1 MVFRESPAPRYVR
14 LNHTTIAG
22 RAVHVTTKQPSGL
35 YARVA
40 RFFPDHEI
48 YVRSGGQMRFLRIS
62 TGFQIK
68 LAALAAFLFTVW
80 LVSTI
85 FMVGLQIRTVQDR
98 IALGAQQ
105 SAVSASAGRVEAWQS
120 NVAGLA
126 DRLEKRQHL
135 LDQMVQRYFGTVAPA
150 ATPAPAA
157 PAKIGAVIPEA
168 APLARIE
175 ARQLAFADTLTMA
188 AAMRAQE
195 AEKTIRRFGLNPK
208 AMAPRPAMGGPFIPL
223 RAAAPRT
230 LKELSLGRLATSLR
244 QLDTMER
251 ALLALPNSAP
261 ASPLTLSSGFGV
273 RSDPFN
279 GAAALHAGID
289 ITGDHG
295 QPIFAAAAGRVVS
308 VGQQGGYGNLV
319 IVDHGHGLHT
329 RYGHLSGFDVR
340 AGQTVARGQKIAR
353 MGSTGRSTGDHLH
366 FEVRVNDRAIN
377 PRPFLEANAD
387 VLKVQDS
394 VKRRFDGQ

>member
-1 MVFRESPAPRYVR
+1 
-14 LNHTTIAG
+14 
-22 RAVHVTTKQPSGL
+22 VHVTTKQPLGL
-35 YARVA
+35 HARVL

-48 YVRSGGQMRFLRIS
+48 YVRSGGKMRFLRIS

-68 LAALAAFLFTVW
+68 LVALAAVLFTVW
-80 LVSTI
+80 LASTVVV
-85 FMVGLQIRTVQDR
+85 VGMQIQTAQDR
-98 IALGAQQ
+98 IELGAKQ
-105 SAVSASAGRVEAWQS
+105 SAVSRSAGRVEAWQS

-126 DRLEKRQHL
+126 DRLEKRQQV
-135 LDQMVQRYFGTVAPA
+135 LDQMVQRYFGAVAAPA
-150 ATPAPAA
+150 AAAKPAAA

-188 AAMRAQE
+188 AAMRARE
-195 AEKTIRRFGLNPK
+195 AEKTIRRYGLNPGT
-208 AMAPRPAMGGPFIPL
+208 MIPRAGMGGPFIPL
-223 RAAAPRT
+223 RSAAPRT
-230 LKELSLGRLATSLR
+230 LKELSLARLATSLS

-251 ALLALPNSAP
+251 AVLALPNSAP

-279 GAAALHAGID
+279 GAAALHAGLD
-289 ITGDHG
+289 ITGDRG
-295 QPIFAAAAGRVVS
+295 QPILAAAAGRVIT

-319 IVDHGHGLHT
+319 VVDHGHGLQT

-340 AGQTVARGQKIAR
+340 PGQMVARGQQIAR

-366 FEVRVNDRAIN
+366 FEVRVSDRAVN

-394 VKRRFDGQ
+394 VKRRFDGR

>member
-1 MVFRESPAPRYVR
+1 M
-14 LNHTTIAG
+14 
-22 RAVHVTTKQPSGL
+22 HVTTKQPSGL

-48 YVRSGGQMRFLRIS
+48 YVRSGGQMRFLRIT

-68 LAALAAFLFTVW
+68 LAALAAGLFMVW
-80 LVSTI
+80 LVSTVV
-85 FMVGLQIRTVQDR
+85 MVGLQIRTVQDR

-105 SAVSASAGRVEAWQS
+105 SAVSRSAGRVEAWQS

-126 DRLEKRQHL
+126 DRLEKRQQL
-135 LDQMVQRYFGTVAPA
+135 LDQMVERYFGAVAPTA
-150 ATPAPAA
+150 APAPAA
-157 PAKIGAVIPEA
+157 APTKVGAVIPEA
-168 APLARIE
+168 APLARVE

-195 AEKTIRRFGLNPK
+195 AEKAIRRFGVNPR
-208 AMAPRPAMGGPFIPL
+208 AIAPHPAMGGPFIPL
-223 RAAAPRT
+223 RSTAPRT
-230 LKELSLGRLATSLR
+230 LKELSLTRLATSLR

-251 ALLALPNSAP
+251 ALLAIPNSAP
-261 ASPLTLSSGFGV
+261 ALPLTLSSGFGV

-289 ITGDHG
+289 ITGDRG
-295 QPIFAAAAGRVVS
+295 QPILAAAAGRVVS
-308 VGQQGGYGNLV
+308 VGPQGGYGNLV
-319 IVDHGHGLHT
+319 IVDHGHGIQT

-340 AGQTVARGQKIAR
+340 PGQMVARGQQIAR

-366 FEVRVNDRAIN
+366 FEVRLNDRAVN
-377 PRPFLEANAD
+377 PRPFLESHAD
-387 VLKVQDS
+387 VLKVQDN
-394 VKRRFDGQ
+394 VKRRFDGR

>member
-1 MVFRESPAPRYVR
+1 
-14 LNHTTIAG
+14 
-22 RAVHVTTKQPSGL
+22 VHVITKQPLGL
-35 YARVA
+35 HARVL

-48 YVRSGGQMRFLRIS
+48 YVRSGGKMRFLRIT

-68 LAALAAFLFTVW
+68 LAALAVLLFTVW
-80 LVSTI
+80 LASTV
-85 FMVGLQIRTVQDR
+85 FMVGMQIQTVQDR
-98 IALGAQQ
+98 IELGAKQT
-105 SAVSASAGRVEAWQS
+105 AVSRSAGRVEAWQS

-126 DRLEKRQHL
+126 DRLEKRQQL
-135 LDQMVQRYFGTVAPA
+135 LDQMVQRYFGAVAAPA
-150 ATPAPAA
+150 AKAAPAAA

-195 AEKTIRRFGLNPK
+195 AEKTIRRYGLNPS

-230 LKELSLGRLATSLR
+230 LKELSLARLATSLS

-251 ALLALPNSAP
+251 AVLALPNSAP

-279 GAAALHAGID
+279 GAAALHAGLD
-289 ITGDHG
+289 ITGDRG
-295 QPIFAAAAGRVVS
+295 QPIFAAAAGRVIT

-319 IVDHGHGLHT
+319 VVDHGHGLQT

-340 AGQTVARGQKIAR
+340 PGQMVARGQQIAR

-394 VKRRFDGQ
+394 VQRRFGGR

>member
-1 MVFRESPAPRYVR
+1 MSFRESSASGYVR
-14 LNHTTIAG
+14 RNHTTIAG
-22 RAVHVTTKQPSGL
+22 RAVHVTTKQPVGL

-105 SAVSASAGRVEAWQS
+105 NAVSASAGRVEAWQS

-126 DRLEKRQHL
+126 ERLEKRQHL
-135 LDQMVQRYFGTVAPA
+135 LDQMVQRYFGTVAPGA
-150 ATPAPAA
+150 AAAPAA
-157 PAKIGAVIPEA
+157 PVKIGAVIPEA

-195 AEKTIRRFGLNPK
+195 AEKTIRRFGLNPS
-208 AMAPRPAMGGPFIPL
+208 AMAPHPAMGGPFIPL
-223 RAAAPRT
+223 RTAAPRT
-230 LKELSLGRLATSLR
+230 LKELSLSRLATSLR

-261 ASPLTLSSGFGV
+261 ATPLTLSSGFGV

-279 GAAALHAGID
+279 GAAALHAGLD

-319 IVDHGHGLHT
+319 IVDHGHGLQT

-394 VKRRFDGQ
+394 VKRRFDAQ

>member
-1 MVFRESPAPRYVR
+1 
-14 LNHTTIAG
+14 
-22 RAVHVTTKQPSGL
+22 VHVTTKQPSGL

-40 RFFPDHEI
+40 RFFPDYEI
-48 YVRSGGQMRFLRIS
+48 YVRSGGQMRFLRIT

-68 LAALAAFLFTVW
+68 LAAVAAGLFMVW
-80 LVSTI
+80 LVSTVV
-85 FMVGLQIRTVQDR
+85 MVGLQIRTVQDR

-105 SAVSASAGRVEAWQS
+105 SAVSRSAGRVEAWQS

-126 DRLEKRQHL
+126 DRLEKRQQL
-135 LDQMVQRYFGTVAPA
+135 LDQMVERYFGAVAP
-150 ATPAPAA
+150 TAA
-157 PAKIGAVIPEA
+157 PAPVAAPTKVGAVIPEA
-168 APLARIE
+168 APLARVE

-195 AEKTIRRFGLNPK
+195 AEKAIRRFGVNPR
-208 AMAPRPAMGGPFIPL
+208 AIAPHPAMGGPFIPL
-223 RAAAPRT
+223 RSAAPRT
-230 LKELSLGRLATSLR
+230 LKELSLARLATSLR

-251 ALLALPNSAP
+251 ALLAIPNSAP
-261 ASPLTLSSGFGV
+261 AQPLTLSSGFGV

-289 ITGDHG
+289 ITGDRG
-295 QPIFAAAAGRVVS
+295 QPIMAAAAGRVVS
-308 VGQQGGYGNLV
+308 VGPQGGYGNLV
-319 IVDHGHGLHT
+319 IVDHGHGIQT

-340 AGQTVARGQKIAR
+340 PGQMVARGQQIAR

-366 FEVRVNDRAIN
+366 FEVRLNDRAVN
-377 PRPFLEANAD
+377 PRPFLESNAD

-394 VKRRFDGQ
+394 VKRRFDGR

>member
-1 MVFRESPAPRYVR
+1 MP
-14 LNHTTIAG
+14 
-22 RAVHVTTKQPSGL
+22 VTTKQPSGFH
-35 YARVA
+35 ARVA

-48 YVRSGGQMRFLRIS
+48 YVRSGGQMRFLRIT
-62 TGFQIK
+62 TGFQIRFAAIV
-68 LAALAAFLFTVW
+68 AALFAIW
-80 LVSTI
+80 LVSTV

-98 IALGAQQ
+98 IALGARQ
-105 SAVSASAGRVEAWQS
+105 SAVDRSAGRVEAWQS

-126 DRLEKRQHL
+126 DRLEKRQQL
-135 LDQMVQRYFGTVAPA
+135 LDQMVTRYFGAVAPA
-150 ATPAPAA
+150 AAPAPTAR
-157 PAKIGAVIPEA
+157 IGAVIPEA

-195 AEKTIRRFGLNPK
+195 AEKAIRRFGVDPR
-208 AMAPRPAMGGPFIPL
+208 AMAPHRAMGGPFIPL
-223 RAAAPRT
+223 RATAPRT
-230 LKELSLGRLATSLR
+230 LKELSLARLATSLR
-244 QLDTMER
+244 QLDTIER

-261 ASPLTLSSGFGV
+261 ALPLTLSSGFGV

-289 ITGDHG
+289 ITGDRG
-295 QPIFAAAAGRVVS
+295 QPIMAAAAGRVVS

-319 IVDHGHGLHT
+319 ILDHGHGIQT

-340 AGQTVARGQKIAR
+340 PGQMVERGQKIAR

-377 PRPFLEANAD
+377 PRPFLEAHAD
-387 VLKVQDS
+387 VLKVQDN
-394 VKRRFDGQ
+394 VKRRFDG

>member
-1 MVFRESPAPRYVR
+1 VP
-14 LNHTTIAG
+14 
-22 RAVHVTTKQPSGL
+22 VTTKQRSGF
-35 YARVA
+35 YARLV

-48 YVRSGGQMRFLRIS
+48 YVRSGGQMRFLRIT

-68 LAALAAFLFTVW
+68 LAALAALLFSIW
-80 LVSTI
+80 LVSTV

-105 SAVSASAGRVEAWQS
+105 SAVDRSAGRVEAWQS
-120 NVAGLA
+120 NVEGMAS
-126 DRLEKRQHL
+126 RLEKRQQL
-135 LDQMVQRYFGTVAPA
+135 LDQMVTRYFGAVEPAP
-150 ATPAPAA
+150 TPAPAAA

-175 ARQLAFADTLTMA
+175 ARQLAFTNTLTMA
-188 AAMRAQE
+188 ATMRAQE
-195 AEKTIRRFGLNPK
+195 AEKAIRRFGVDPR
-208 AMAPRPAMGGPFIPL
+208 AMAPHPAMGGPFIPL
-223 RAAAPRT
+223 RATAPRT
-230 LKELSLGRLATSLR
+230 LKDLSLTRLATSLR

-251 ALLALPNSAP
+251 ALMALPNSAP
-261 ASPLTLSSGFGV
+261 AMPLTLSSGFGV

-289 ITGDHG
+289 ITGDRG
-295 QPIFAAAAGRVVS
+295 QPIMVAAAGRVVS

-319 IVDHGHGLHT
+319 IVDHGHGIQT

-340 AGQTVARGQKIAR
+340 PGQMVTRGQQIAR

-377 PRPFLEANAD
+377 PRPFLEAHAD